1 VRGRP
6 MLASSEEA
14 DAVMEDLERLSA
26 RFGTT
31 FIREGGGATIK
42 LGA

>member
-1 VRGRP
+1 

-31 FIREGGGATIK
+31 FIREGDGASIK

>member
-1 VRGRP
+1 
-6 MLASSEEA
+6 MLASPSEA

-31 FIREGGGATIK
+31 FIREGDAVTIK
-42 LGA
+42 LGD